1 MNKIITITLNPAIDK
16 TVTVKG
22 LIPEKKLRCAPAI
35 YEPGGGGVNVS
46 RVLQRLGSE
55 STAVFLAGGH
65 TGSFYTELVAR
76 QEIAYKAIPIA
87 GNTRENFTAL
97 DESTNL
103 QYRFVMESP
112 QVEIH
117 EWQQCLDI
125 LRNEDCGFVVVSGS
139 VPKNMDTAFFDELAA
154 ITKKKEIKLI
164 ADASGEPLQH
174 LLKRGVYLA
183 KPNLGELSVLCGKE
197 ELLPHEV
204 IDAARTVL
212 KDNKCGMLA
221 VSMGAAGAML
231 ITANEVYQAPAPA
244 VKRRSTVG
252 AGDSM
257 VAGMVWALS
266 NGLPLQQVI
275 RYGVAAGTAATMNH
289 GTELCRRQDVE
300 RIYQELN
307 KMA

>member
-1 MNKIITITLNPAIDK
+1 MDKIITITLNPAIDK
-16 TVTVKG
+16 TVTVKS
-22 LIPEKKLRCAPAI
+22 LIPEKKLRCPPAV

-46 RVLQRLGSE
+46 RALKRMGTD
-55 STAVFLAGGH
+55 STAIFLAGGY
-65 TGSFYTELVAR
+65 TGKFYAGLVTKENIR
-76 QEIAYKAIPIA
+76 CRVVEIA
-87 GNTRENFTAL
+87 GDTRENFTAL

-112 QVEIH
+112 QVQLH
-117 EWQQCLDI
+117 EWQQCLDL
-125 LRNEDCGFVVVSGS
+125 LRNNSDYQFVVISGS
-139 VPKNMDTAFFDELAA
+139 VPKNMDAQFFDELSA
-154 ITKKKEIKLI
+154 IIKNKNAKLI
-164 ADASGEPLQH
+164 ADTSGKPLEH
-174 LLKRGVYLA
+174 LLKRGVFLA
-183 KPNLGELSVLCGKE
+183 KPNLGELSALCGKE

-204 IDAARTVL
+204 VGAARSVL
-212 KDNKCGMLA
+212 QGNNCNVLA

-231 ITANEVYQAPAPA
+231 ITEKEVYQVSAPA

-266 NGLPLQQVI
+266 RDLHLEEVI

-289 GTELCRRQDVE
+289 GTELCRQEDVE

-307 KMA
+307 KK

>member
-16 TVTVKG
+16 TVTVKS
-22 LIPEKKLRCAPAI
+22 LIPEKKLRCPPAV

-46 RVLQRLGSE
+46 RALKRMGTD
-55 STAVFLAGGH
+55 STAIFLAGGY
-65 TGSFYTELVAR
+65 TGKFYADLVTKENIHCSVV
-76 QEIAYKAIPIA
+76 EIE
-87 GNTRENFTAL
+87 GDTRENFTAL

-112 QVEIH
+112 QVQLH

-125 LRNEDCGFVVVSGS
+125 LRNSNGYQFVVISGS
-139 VPKNMDTAFFDELAA
+139 VPKNMDTQFFDELSVVIKSKNA
-154 ITKKKEIKLI
+154 KLI
-164 ADASGEPLQH
+164 ADTSGKPLEH
-174 LLKRGVYLA
+174 LLKRGVFLA
-183 KPNLGELSVLCGKE
+183 KPNLGELSAFCGKE

-204 IDAARTVL
+204 VGAARSVL
-212 KDNKCGMLA
+212 QSNNCNALA

-231 ITANEVYQAPAPA
+231 ITAEEVYQVSAPA
-244 VKRRSTVG
+244 VKRKSTVG

-266 NGLPLQQVI
+266 SGLSLQEVI

-289 GTELCRRQDVE
+289 GTELCKREDVE

-307 KMA
+307 K